1 MYRPHDNF
9 GSEGIKEQFMKRV
22 LVTFVLALT
31 AGAMGF
37 AQQPTAPAPNA
48 GATQNTPTSQKVIK
62 DPAEYNA
69 YITALNTTDPAAK
82 AAAMEAF
89 VTQYPNSIVKI
100 DALEQAMAAYQ
111 ELKNQAKVE
120 ETAKRILQL
129 DPNNIRALAIVAF
142 IDRTKASTG
151 DKTALQS
158 TCNESQTGLQHL
170 PTWEK
175 PEGLS
180 DADFQKLKNQ
190 MADIFEGAAGFCALQ
205 AKNYPV
211 AKEHYNNALKIDP
224 TNMGDVYQLAIAELG
239 TTPIDLNG
247 FWHCA
252 KAINLAQTQNNPQ
265 AAQGINGYCRAFYHN
280 YHGNDQGWDQFV
292 QQTGTLPAPPANIA
306 QMITPKPTP
315 CDLAVQAVQQND
327 VTQLSFGDKEF
338 ILQQK
343 GCSPAGTEAADKV
356 WQSIQDLEKG
366 GQAKLK
372 IPVKVVSAT
381 SDTIDAAI
389 TDENQ
394 AANKADIHVMMEK
407 PMTKPPAP
415 GTMTDIIGIITNYT
429 PNPFMFTMEKG
440 ELPAAKKPPVH
451 HTPTKK
457 KKKAAR

>member
-1 MYRPHDNF
+1 
-9 GSEGIKEQFMKRV
+9 MKRV

-31 AGAMGF
+31 AGAFGQGTQPP
-37 AQQPTAPAPNA
+37 AQQPPAQASTP
-48 GATQNTPTSQKVIK
+48 GAEQNTPTSQKVIK
-62 DPAEYNA
+62 DQAEYNA

-89 VTQYPNSIVKI
+89 VQQYPNSVVKI

-111 ELKNQAKVE
+111 QAGNQAKVE
-120 ETAKRILQL
+120 DTARRILQL
-129 DPNNIRALAIVAF
+129 NANNIRALAIVTF
-142 IDRTKASTG
+142 IDRAKATQG
-151 DKTALQS
+151 NAQALQQ

-170 PTWEK
+170 PTWQK

-180 DADFQKLKNQ
+180 EPDFEKLKKQ
-190 MADIFEGAAGFCALQ
+190 MSDIFEGAAGFCALQ
-205 AKNYPV
+205 AKNYQV
-211 AKEHYNNALKIDP
+211 AREHLGKALEIEPNNF
-224 TNMGDVYQLAIAELG
+224 GDTFQLSVAELESNPMEL
-239 TTPIDLNG
+239 TG

-252 KAINLAQTQNNPQ
+252 KAINLAQSQNN
-265 AAQGINGYCRAFYHN
+265 AAGAQSINNYCKAKYHN
-280 YHGNDQGWDQFV
+280 YHGNEQGWDQFV
-292 QQTGTLPAPPANIA
+292 QQNGAAAAAPANIA
-306 QMITPKPTP
+306 QLITPKPTP

-327 VTQLSFGDKEF
+327 VAQLSFADKEF

-356 WQSIQDLEKG
+356 WASIQDLQKG

-381 SDTIDAAI
+381 ADTIDAAI

-394 AANKADIHVMMEK
+394 AANKADLHVMMEK
-407 PMTKPPAP
+407 PLTKPPAP
-415 GTMTDIIGIITNYT
+415 GTTTDIIGVLTNYT

-440 ELPAAKKPPVH
+440 ELPVAKKPPVH
-451 HTPTKK
+451 HGPVKK

>member
-1 MYRPHDNF
+1 
-9 GSEGIKEQFMKRV
+9 MKKV

-31 AGAMGF
+31 AGAMTF

-48 GATQNTPTSQKVIK
+48 QQPAASASNPGASQTPTSQKVIK

-89 VTQYPNSIVKI
+89 VQQYPNSIVKI

-111 ELKNQAKVE
+111 QANNQAKVE
-120 ETAKRILQL
+120 DTAKRILQL
-129 DPNNIRALAIVAF
+129 DQNNIRALAIVAF

-151 DKTALQS
+151 NAQALQS
-158 TCNESQTGLQHL
+158 TCSESEAGLQHL
-170 PTWEK
+170 PTWQK

-190 MADIFEGAAGFCALQ
+190 MSNIFEGAAGFCALQ
-205 AKNYPV
+205 AKNYAV
-211 AKEHYNNALKIDP
+211 AKEHYTKSLQIEPNNY
-224 TNMGDVYQLAIAELG
+224 GDMYQLAIAELNSNPMEL
-239 TTPIDLNG
+239 TG

-252 KAINLAQTQNNPQ
+252 KAMNLAQAIPNG
-265 AAQGINGYCRAFYHN
+265 AAAVQSINGYCKAFYHN

-292 QQTGTLPAPPANIA
+292 QQTGALTAPPSNIA

-356 WQSIQDLEKG
+356 WQSIQDLQKG

-372 IPVKVVSAT
+372 IPVKVISAT
-381 SDTIDAAI
+381 SDSIDAAI
-389 TDENQ
+389 TEDNQ
-394 AANKADIHVMMEK
+394 TANKADLHVMMDK
-407 PMTKPPAP
+407 PMTKPPAA

-451 HTPTKK
+451 HAPTRK

>member
-1 MYRPHDNF
+1 
-9 GSEGIKEQFMKRV
+9 MKRV

-31 AGAMGF
+31 AGAMMF
-37 AQQPTAPAPNA
+37 AQQPTAPASPQGEPPA
-48 GATQNTPTSQKVIK
+48 AQQNTPTSQKVIK

-111 ELKNQAKVE
+111 QSQNQAKVE

-129 DPNNIRALAIVAF
+129 DQNNIRALAIVAY
-142 IDRTKASTG
+142 IDRAKASSG
-151 DKTALQS
+151 NPQALQS
-158 TCNESQTGLQHL
+158 TCTESQAGLEHL
-170 PTWEK
+170 PTWQK

-180 DADFQKLKNQ
+180 DADFQKLKTQ
-190 MADIFEGAAGFCALQ
+190 MSNIFEGAAGFCALQ
-205 AKNYPV
+205 AKNYAV
-211 AKEHYNNALKIDP
+211 AKEHYNKALQVEP
-224 TNMGDVYQLAIAELG
+224 NNYGDIYQLAIAELNSN
-239 TTPIDLNG
+239 PMELNG

-252 KAINLAQTQNNPQ
+252 RAMNLAQSLPNGAA
-265 AAQGINGYCRAFYHN
+265 AAQSINGYCKAFYHN
-280 YHGNDQGWDQFV
+280 YHGNDQGWDQFA
-292 QQTGTLPAPPANIA
+292 QQYGAATAPPANIA
-306 QMITPKPTP
+306 QLITPKPTP
-315 CDLAVQAVQQND
+315 CDLAVSAVKDND

-338 ILQQK
+338 ILSQK

-372 IPVKVVSAT
+372 IPIKVISSTA
-381 SDTIDAAI
+381 DTIDAALSE
-389 TDENQ
+389 DNQ
-394 AANKADIHVMMEK
+394 TANKADLHVMMEK

-415 GTMTDIIGIITNYT
+415 GTMTDIIGIITSYT

-440 ELPAAKKPPVH
+440 ELPAPAKKAPVH
-451 HTPTKK
+451 HTTTKK
-457 KKKAAR
+457 KKKA

>member
-1 MYRPHDNF
+1 
-9 GSEGIKEQFMKRV
+9 MKKV

-31 AGAMGF
+31 AGAMTF
-37 AQQPTAPAPNA
+37 AQQPTAPAPSAQQPTAPASNP
-48 GATQNTPTSQKVIK
+48 GASQTPTSQKVIK

-69 YITALNTTDPAAK
+69 YITALNTTDPTAK

-89 VTQYPNSIVKI
+89 VTQYPNSIVKV

-111 ELKNQAKVE
+111 QAGNQAKVE
-120 ETAKRILQL
+120 DTAQRILQI
-129 DPNNIRALAIVAF
+129 DQNNIRALAIVTF

-151 DKTALQS
+151 NAAALQS
-158 TCNESQTGLQHL
+158 VCSKSQAGLEHL
-170 PTWEK
+170 PTWQK
-175 PEGLS
+175 PEGTS

-190 MADIFEGAAGFCALQ
+190 MSNIFEGAAGFCALQ
-205 AKNYPV
+205 QKNYPQ
-211 AKEHYNNALKIDP
+211 AKEHYTRALQIDP
-224 TNMGDVYQLAIAELG
+224 NNFGDTFQLAIAQLQ
-239 TTPIDLNG
+239 TTPMDLTG

-252 KAINLAQTQNNPQ
+252 RAINLAQSQNN
-265 AAQGINGYCRAFYHN
+265 AAGAQSINAYCKAIYHN

-292 QQTGTLPAPPANIA
+292 QQTGALTAPPANLA

-356 WQSIQDLEKG
+356 WQSIQDLQKN

-372 IPVKVVSAT
+372 IPVKVISAT
-381 SDTIDAAI
+381 ADTIEAAI
-389 TDENQ
+389 TEDNQ
-394 AANKADIHVMMEK
+394 TANKPDLHVMMEK
-407 PMTKPPAP
+407 PMTKPPAA
-415 GTMTDIIGIITNYT
+415 GTMTDVIGIITNYT

-451 HTPTKK
+451 RPARKK
-457 KKKAAR
+457 KRAA